1 SAREVRRA
9 YLDRAR
15 QLHPDTAR
23 DADERQMQ
31 AVNEAWF
38 VLRDPARRARYDR
51 ELDGDGRSTPPPTE
65 HDYEPEPEWV
75 MEPEP
80 AMEPGR
86 ASDPVMLLPAAL
98 VLGGI
103 GLLVFSTMTM
113 SGPL

>member
-1 SAREVRRA
+1 M
-9 YLDRAR
+9 
-15 QLHPDTAR
+15 P
-23 DADERQMQ
+23 
-31 AVNEAWF
+31 
-38 VLRDPARRARYDR
+38 
-51 ELDGDGRSTPPPTE
+51 E
-65 HDYEPEPEWV
+65 HEYEPEPEWV

-113 SGPL
+113 SGPLLALAFTVLLLGGAAFLVAPFVSLARHRRHR